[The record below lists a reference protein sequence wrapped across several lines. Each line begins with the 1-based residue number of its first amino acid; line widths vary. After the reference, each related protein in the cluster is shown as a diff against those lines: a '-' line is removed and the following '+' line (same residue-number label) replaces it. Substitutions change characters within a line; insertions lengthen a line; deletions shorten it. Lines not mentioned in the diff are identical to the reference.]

1 MSKFKIVNRIIDGK
15 NVEVEIGHNTLQYV
29 LINRLTGM
37 RFFGTKKHKLKIKNS
52 IKKARIKNLKDKGF
66 SDEEIEK
73 FLDEIVIYKWRIFTE
88 SSFNRYIKVIK
99 RFCKYLKEKFQTSH
113 LTMFEAEKYIQ
124 EYIDVREARG
134 LSADT
139 LNTDLSALCKVFG
152 RRTIEFRHPP
162 RHGAHLKNDPTKY
175 NTETGETTRDVG
187 VTTGL
192 RRREL
197 AHLKV
202 DDIKFIDSETVHIF
216 SIGKGGKHNRTV
228 LKGIVAVAKLKE
240 YISRAEKTG
249 NDFLLTKAEARV
261 PDGLHYC
268 RAMCAQNTY
277 YAVLQDMENDPAKR
291 AEYIQKIK
299 DEFKRC
305 KRKLKEDLN
314 KPYCLRGYNK
324 KAAESINKPVV
335 YDRVAAMYVSL
346 FILHHFRT
354 NTTILHYL
362 VKQQVQPSLS
372 TQNGCVGVAEIVSP
386 FTQI

>member
-1 MSKFKIVNRIIDGK
+1 
-15 NVEVEIGHNTLQYV
+15 
-29 LINRLTGM
+29 
-37 RFFGTKKHKLKIKNS
+37 
-52 IKKARIKNLKDKGF
+52 
-66 SDEEIEK
+66 
-73 FLDEIVIYKWRIFTE
+73 
-88 SSFNRYIKVIK
+88 
-99 RFCKYLKEKFQTSH
+99 
-113 LTMFEAEKYIQ
+113 MFEAEKYIQ

-162 RHGAHLKNDPTKY
+162 RHGAHLKNDSTKY
-175 NTETGETTRDVG
+175 NTETGETTRDVAL
-187 VTTGL
+187 TTGL

-197 AHLKV
+197 GHLKV
-202 DDIKFIDSETVHIF
+202 DDIKFIDCETVHIF

-228 LKGIVAVAKLKE
+228 LKGIVAVSKLKE
-240 YISRAEKTG
+240 YIREAEEKG
-249 NDFLLTKAEARV
+249 SDFLLTKAEARV
-261 PDGLHYC
+261 PDALHYC
-268 RAMCAQNTY
+268 RAICAQNTY
-277 YAVLQDMENDPAKR
+277 YAVLQEMENDPAKR

-362 VKQQVQPSLS
+362 VK
-372 TQNGCVGVAEIVSP
+372 
-386 FTQI
+386 

>member
-15 NVEVEIGHNTLQYV
+15 NVEVEIGNNTLQYV
-29 LINRLTGM
+29 LTNRLTGM
-37 RFFGTKKHKLKIKNS
+37 RSFGQKKHRFKVLKKR
-52 IKKARIKNLKDKGF
+52 KKAKAVKSLKNKGF
-66 SDEEIEK
+66 KDEEIK
-73 FLDEIVIYKWRIFTE
+73 EILKGINTFKWKIFSEGT
-88 SSFNRYIKVIK
+88 FNRYLGVLKQ
-99 RFCKYLKEKFQTSH
+99 FCKYLKEKFQTSH

-139 LNTDLSALCKVFG
+139 LNTDLSALCKVFE

-175 NTETGETTRDVG
+175 NTETGETTRDVAL
-187 VTTGL
+187 TTGL

-197 AHLKV
+197 GHLKV
-202 DDIKFIDSETVHIF
+202 DDIKFIDCQTVHIY

-228 LKGIVAVAKLKE
+228 LKGIVEVSKLKE
-240 YISRAEKTG
+240 YIREAEEKG
-249 NDFLLTKAEARV
+249 SDSLLTKTEARV
-261 PDGLHYC
+261 PDALHYC
-268 RAMCAQNTY
+268 RAICAQNTY
-277 YAVLQDMENDPAKR
+277 YTVLKEMENDPSKR
-291 AEYIQKIK
+291 AEYIQAIE
-299 DEFKRC
+299 DEFKRN

-314 KPYCLRGYNK
+314 KPYRLRGYNK

-362 VKQQVQPSLS
+362 VK
-372 TQNGCVGVAEIVSP
+372 
-386 FTQI
+386 

>member
-15 NVEVEIGHNTLQYV
+15 NVEVEIGNNTLQYV
-29 LINRLTGM
+29 LTNRLTGM

-52 IKKARIKNLKDKGF
+52 IRRANIKNLKHKGF

-88 SSFNRYIKVIK
+88 SSFNRYLKVIK
-99 RFCKYLKEKFQTSH
+99 RFCKYLAAKFQTSH

-162 RHGAHLKNDPTKY
+162 RHGAHLKNDSTKY
-175 NTETGETTRDVG
+175 NTETGETTRDVAL
-187 VTTGL
+187 TTGL

-197 AHLKV
+197 GHLKV
-202 DDIKFIDSETVHIF
+202 DDIKFIDCQTVHIY

-228 LKGIVAVAKLKE
+228 LKGIVEVSKLKE
-240 YISRAEKTG
+240 YIREAEEKG
-249 NDFLLTKAEARV
+249 SDSLLTKTEARV
-261 PDGLHYC
+261 PDALHYC
-268 RAMCAQNTY
+268 RAICAQNTY
-277 YAVLQDMENDPAKR
+277 YTVLKEMENDPSKR
-291 AEYIQKIK
+291 AEYIQAIE
-299 DEFKRC
+299 DEFKRN
-305 KRKLKEDLN
+305 KRKLKEDHN
-314 KPYCLRGYNK
+314 KPYRLRGYNK

-354 NTTILHYL
+354 DTTILHYL
-362 VKQQVQPSLS
+362 VK
-372 TQNGCVGVAEIVSP
+372 
-386 FTQI
+386 

>member
-15 NVEVEIGHNTLQYV
+15 NVEVEIGNNTLQYV
-29 LINRLTGM
+29 LTNRLTGM

-52 IKKARIKNLKDKGF
+52 IRRANIKNLKHKGF

-88 SSFNRYIKVIK
+88 SSFNRYLKVIK
-99 RFCKYLKEKFQTSH
+99 RFCKYLAAKFQTSH
-113 LTMFEAEKYIQ
+113 LTMFEAEKHIQ
-124 EYIDVREARG
+124 EFVDDLKARNR
-134 LSADT
+134 SS
-139 LNTDLSALCKVFG
+139 NTIHDYLASICKTFG
-152 RRTIEFRHPP
+152 KYMGDYEHPI
-162 RHGAHLKNDPTKY
+162 RHGVCLKDDPNKY
-175 NTETGETTRDVG
+175 NTKSGEKARDVAL
-187 VTTGL
+187 TTGL

-197 AHLKV
+197 GKLKV

-228 LKGIVAVAKLKE
+228 LKGIVTVEKLKE
-240 YISRAEKTG
+240 YIDRAEKMN

-268 RAMCAQNTY
+268 RAMCAQITY
-277 YAVLQDMENDPAKR
+277 NAVLQEMENDPAKR

-305 KRKLKEDLN
+305 GRKLKENLD
-314 KPYCLRGYNK
+314 KPYRLRGYNRE
-324 KAAESINKPVV
+324 AALSIGKPIV

-354 NTTILHYL
+354 DTTILHYL
-362 VKQQVQPSLS
+362 VK
-372 TQNGCVGVAEIVSP
+372 
-386 FTQI
+386 

>member
-1 MSKFKIVNRIIDGK
+1 
-15 NVEVEIGHNTLQYV
+15 
-29 LINRLTGM
+29 M

-228 LKGIVAVAKLKE
+228 L
-240 YISRAEKTG
+240 
-249 NDFLLTKAEARV
+249 
-261 PDGLHYC
+261 DGLHYC

-305 KRKLKEDLN
+305 KRKLKENLD
-314 KPYCLRGYNK
+314 KPYRLRGYNRE
-324 KAAESINKPVV
+324 AALSIGKPIV

-362 VKQQVQPSLS
+362 VK
-372 TQNGCVGVAEIVSP
+372 
-386 FTQI
+386 